1 MEKKISRRSVLN
13 SVLAGSAYMML
24 GPAFFS
30 GCGGDYDVSRRR
42 KVLDAITKAD
52 STADLPN
59 IIIILTDDLGYG
71 DLECYGSEAI
81 KTPNINKMADE
92 GMLMTQFYASAPVCS
107 PSRAGLLT
115 GRYPIRTEINGALI
129 NDKKPV
135 GLGSRLM
142 GYTRYPGIPEDEVLL
157 PEMLK
162 RRGYNTALVG
172 KWHLG
177 NRKPCMPND
186 RGFDYFYGPRW
197 SNDIKPFEIF
207 ENRKIVDAAPV
218 KQETLTGRYTEK
230 AIDFIKANRD
240 TPFFIQLSHTFPHIP
255 LYASEKFRGKSDG
268 GLYGDTIEELD
279 WSTGK
284 VLDTLKEL
292 GIDGNTLVIFTS
304 DNGPWWQGSP
314 GNTRGR
320 KRFVFEGGFRVPMI
334 ARWPGVIP
342 AGRKSDVMSMNFDLF
357 STVLSLAGVD
367 LPSDRIID
375 GKNIMPVLKGSKE
388 SPHDTLY
395 FYWRENL
402 WAVRHKKW
410 KYHRHHQVEDIN
422 TYPWPTITEKG
433 PYMYNLQTDPH
444 ESYSMIE
451 THPRVAKKLSNMMQ
465 EMDRAVEKNTRGWL

>member
-1 MEKKISRRSVLN
+1 MDKKISRRTVLN

-24 GPAFFS
+24 GPAFFP

-42 KVLDAITKAD
+42 KVLDAITKTD
-52 STADLPN
+52 TTADLPN

-81 KTPNINKMADE
+81 KTPNINKMAAE
-92 GMLMTQFYASAPVCS
+92 GILMTQFYASAPVCS

-218 KQETLTGRYTEK
+218 KQETLTRRYTEK
-230 AIDFIKANRD
+230 AIDFIKTNRD
-240 TPFFIQLSHTFPHIP
+240 TPFFLQLSHTFPHIP
-255 LYASEKFRGKSDG
+255 LYASEKFKGKSDG

-279 WSTGK
+279 WSTGR

-292 GIDGNTLVIFTS
+292 GIERNTLVIFTS

-342 AGRKSDVMSMNFDLF
+342 AGKRSDAMSMNFDLF

-451 THPRVAKKLSNMMQ
+451 KHPRVAKKLSNMMD
-465 EMDRAVEKNTRGWL
+465 EMDMAVKNNTRGWL